1 MNKLKTQ
8 NFNNLLNYQHF
19 LKNNSFKKKRFKL
32 KNILF
37 ENQILYKN
45 QDLNI
50 IELKNSENIQIPSTV
65 LDFKKTYTIQNL
77 YENQLL
83 FNYSLNYNILYN
95 FNKIM
100 FNYIKK
106 RKNNVIKGRVVT
118 GTNKKTLIA
127 ILGMIFSM
135 KSINLNNLINNKKK
149 FYAKRKKKKHI
160 KYGNFFYNFKK
171 IKIKKIIRSYKLRYL
186 NFKIETNKNKNI
198 FSRISYLEDII
209 EYRRIKNLKK
219 RMILERNKKKN
230 KFKSNLS
237 RKGYVKKQKK
247 LK

>member
-19 LKNNSFKKKRFKL
+19 LKNNSLKKKRFKL

-65 LDFKKTYTIQNL
+65 LDFKKTYTIQTL

-83 FNYSLNYNILYN
+83 FNYNLNYNILYN

-100 FNYIKK
+100 FNYMKK
-106 RKNNVIKGRVVT
+106 KNNNKIKGRVIR
-118 GTNKKTLIA
+118 GNNRKTLIA
-127 ILGMIFSM
+127 VLGITFSM
-135 KSINLNNLINNKKK
+135 KSINLNNLINNKKN
-149 FYAKRKKKKHI
+149 FYARKYKKKKF

-171 IKIKKIIRSYKLRYL
+171 IKINQIIKSYKLRYL
-186 NFKIETNKNKNI
+186 NFKIEKNKNKNI
-198 FSRISYLEDII
+198 FSRISYLEDVIK
-209 EYRRIKNLKK
+209 YLRIKNLKK
-219 RMILERNKKKN
+219 RMILERNKKK
-230 KFKSNLS
+230 KKSNLS
-237 RKGYVKKQKK
+237 RKGYAKKQKK
-247 LK
+247 